1 MNLNFKDLKE
11 DENEMMLMLK
21 NDPEFENT
29 CLNASYA
36 QDIIDVAD
44 WVEYVCVGHQFSTE
58 KKNAEREYEK
68 IRKDMS
74 KRSGGSLEMSK
85 KFWKEGL

>member
-1 MNLNFKDLKE
+1 
-11 DENEMMLMLK
+11 
-21 NDPEFENT
+21 
-29 CLNASYA
+29 
-36 QDIIDVAD
+36 VAD
-44 WVEYVCVGHQFSTE
+44 WVEYICVGHQFSTE